1 MSDNNIEKNT
11 DIEKMAA
18 PAREVLGAVVGLAKT
33 CGNNPYTDDT
43 IRLICDTLIKLG
55 DVCGVD
61 GQTTERAASEKINL
75 GDNGGELDAHKIVEQ
90 LHAEKYKISPG
101 CAVCQARCG
110 NTDDYDVTLIL
121 DEESQK
127 LKIKEELIYNA
138 FELAKAAHEN
148 NALYSDNA
156 YRLVLLGV
164 LTVLSYD
171 MSIKGLENAL
181 EQAKNWI

>member
-1 MSDNNIEKNT
+1 MSDNNIEKKT
-11 DIEKMAA
+11 GIEKMPA
-18 PAREVLGAVVGLAKT
+18 PAREVFGAVVGLAKT

-43 IRLICDTLIKLG
+43 IRLICDTLVKLG

-61 GQTTERAASEKINL
+61 VQTTAYALSEKIDL
-75 GDNGGELDAHKIVEQ
+75 GDNGSEAGAQQLIEQ
-90 LHAEKYKISPG
+90 LHVEKYRISPG

-110 NTDDYDVTLIL
+110 NTDDYDIALIMN
-121 DEESQK
+121 EETEK

-138 FELAKAAHEN
+138 FKLANAAHN
-148 NALYSDNA
+148 DNALYSDDG

-181 EQAKNWI
+181 EQAKNWQ